1 MPPSSTANVSS
12 FKLRYFARK
21 LFRPKQP
28 ASISE
33 IGLFTGTPQHE
44 FFCRVDSLAPVSRMP
59 VSSAPLTWPTGP
71 NVSIPASYLYKGTTK
86 STEDFLEETDTAAL
100 LVIVNGQVRYERYLL
115 TGGPQISWLS
125 MSVAKSFVS
134 CLVGIAVD
142 EDFIASIDEPISKY
156 VPVQPG
162 TAYDGVSIKDVLHMS
177 SGARWNE
184 DYSDRNSEIFQIG
197 QAMLGKGAG
206 LDGFVAR
213 MVRESA
219 PGTVCRYNSGETQIL
234 GALVAHATK
243 RSVTEYMT
251 DKLVQPLGFESPS
264 FWITDMLGTEM
275 VYAGLNMTARDF
287 AKLGELYRN
296 DGMWQG
302 KRIVSASWIREST
315 RINSPVREAGQPIV
329 GDHSLDLGYG
339 YQWWIPAGR
348 KGDYCA
354 IGVLN
359 QLVYVN
365 PEKNTTIVKLSANR
379 KYGTTPSENTNRDS
393 ENVEF
398 LRAIATSI

>member
-1 MPPSSTANVSS
+1 MPPSRTSNVSS
-12 FKLRYFARK
+12 FKLRYLARK

-28 ASISE
+28 ASFSE
-33 IGLFTGTPQHE
+33 IGLFTGKPQHE
-44 FFCRVDSLAPVSRMP
+44 YFCQVDNLAPVSRMP
-59 VSSAPLTWPTGP
+59 VSSTPYVWPTGP
-71 NVSIPASYLYKGTTK
+71 TVSIPASYDFKGSTK
-86 STEDFLEETDTAAL
+86 SAEDFLIDTDTAAL
-100 LVIVNGQVRYERYLL
+100 LVFVDGQVRYERYLL
-115 TGGPQISWLS
+115 TGGPKVNWLS

-142 EDFIASIDEPISKY
+142 EGFIASIKEPISKY
-156 VPVQPG
+156 VPVQPK

-184 DYSDRNSEIFQIG
+184 DYSDRDSEIFQIN
-197 QAMLGKGAG
+197 QAILGKGSG

-213 MVRESA
+213 MARESA
-219 PGTVCRYNSGETQIL
+219 PDTVCRYNSGETQIL
-234 GALVAHATK
+234 GALIAHATN

-251 DKLVQPLGFESPS
+251 DKLIQPLGFESPS
-264 FWITDMLGTEM
+264 FWVTDMLGTEM

-302 KRIVSASWIREST
+302 KRIISASWIREST
-315 RINSPVREAGQPIV
+315 TIDSPIREAGQPIV
-329 GDHSLDLGYG
+329 GGHSFDLGYG
-339 YQWWIPAGR
+339 YQWWIPAGH

-365 PEKNTTIVKLSANR
+365 PDKNTTIVKLSANR
-379 KYGTTPSENTNRDS
+379 KYGTSPREDTNRDS

-398 LRAIATSI
+398 LRAIAASI